1 MKRSS
6 FLTAI
11 FTASLITAGFSGS
24 AHAEGKVWIWGW
36 GPSHWANLDFVPYL
50 QNGKDPHNSQWND
63 SKWEPDHWTKQ
74 RGSDEAVL
82 RRFYAAD
89 VLRDQYFDEGVPVLE
104 VGPNFYNLSGY
115 DKIRVAEM
123 VDNAYG
129 ITSGKMS
136 GMFMIYDWQSKKA
149 VGAYTRY
156 GLQIQ

>member
-6 FLTAI
+6 FLAAI
-11 FTASLITAGFSGS
+11 FVAGMMAAGFSGQ

-36 GPSHWANLDFVPYL
+36 GPSHWKNLDFVPYL

-63 SKWEPDHWTKQ
+63 SKWKPEHWSRQ

-82 RRFYAAD
+82 KRFYTAD

-104 VGPNFYNLSGY
+104 VGPNFYNLSGH
-115 DKIRVAEM
+115 DKIRIAEM
-123 VDNAYG
+123 VDSAYG
-129 ITSGKMS
+129 ITSDKTF

-149 VGAYTRY
+149 VGAYTQY